1 MAKLRRSVLLFVAP
15 ITVAVGGAGACAE
28 EADEHGHRAH
38 DVHVH
43 GTWELFAALDDTQLS
58 ISIKGPLVDVV
69 GFEHAPTTEDEHN
82 AIQEMRDRLS
92 GEPEMML
99 ALDERANCTL
109 SEPVQIILPEGFAQQ
124 SIDDAEDHGD
134 ELHEEADHHD
144 HHDEHEDE
152 GHHADHDI
160 HTNDLEVSY
169 AFDCRSPARLRAITM
184 TGFDSFPTIEN
195 VDAVFLGDAKQT
207 ARRLERGTRTLMIE
221 D

>member
-1 MAKLRRSVLLFVAP
+1 MVDLRSTLFLIVAP
-15 ITVAVGGAGACAE
+15 LIFAVGAARAE
-28 EADEHGHRAH
+28 EPGEHDHRAH

-58 ISIKGPLVDVV
+58 VTIKGPLVDVV
-69 GFEHAPTTEDEHN
+69 GFEHAPETDDEHN
-82 AIQEMRDRLS
+82 AIQEIQDRLS
-92 GEPEMML
+92 APEMML

-109 SEPVQIILPEGFAQQ
+109 LEPVQIILPEGFAQQ
-124 SIDDAEDHGD
+124 SIDDAEDHGH
-134 ELHEEADHHD
+134 ELHEEADHHG
-144 HHDEHEDE
+144 HDEHEDE
-152 GHHADHDI
+152 EHQADHDV